1 MDYRPNG
8 LVTERVLSLK
18 SLFATIEIYIVD
30 MKRFYKGFEKGVTGR
45 MELNRQTAFHE
56 AGHVAAIYLENK
68 RKSLPT
74 IHFEIHVSKRGD
86 MDWPLYAKVSGGRLV
101 GNLATVIHQD
111 VTSRRDSEDTDG
123 YQRAYEADIINFLA
137 GALAEAKYVSIR
149 DNEVFN
155 INLLTPQ
162 AMNHY
167 GGNADVLVVGS
178 YLEFFIASP
187 EQREAKL
194 NALFA
199 EAFNFIQ
206 QPCNWK
212 SISALAHYILDSAQ
226 ENISCEQAIVV
237 LTVS

>member
-1 MDYRPNG
+1 MQ
-8 LVTERVLSLK
+8 RVYQCVE
-18 SLFATIEIYIVD
+18 IE
-30 MKRFYKGFEKGVTGR
+30 FTGH
-45 MELNRQTAFHE
+45 MELSRQTAFHE
-56 AGHVAAIYLENK
+56 AGHVAALYLENK
-68 RKSLPT
+68 RKRLPS
-74 IHFEIHVSKRGD
+74 IHFEIHVSKQGD
-86 MDWPLYAKVSGGRLV
+86 MTWPLFAKVSGRLV
-101 GNLATVIHQD
+101 GDLATVIHQN
-111 VTSRRDSEDTDG
+111 VTNHGDSGDMDS
-123 YQRAYEADIINFLA
+123 YPQAYEADIVNFFA
-137 GALAEAKYVSIR
+137 GSLAEAKYVSIR

-167 GGNADVLVVGS
+167 GGNADMLVVGS

-212 SISALAHYILDSAQ
+212 SITALAHYILNSAQ
-226 ENISCEQAIVV
+226 ENISCEQAIAV
-237 LTVS
+237 LTASGN